1 MQLTEEKSRIKS
13 LNSQNE
19 ELRTKN
25 MQLMQEIEALS
36 KRRGATIT
44 NDSITKTKISREY
57 MPDIDSSLE
66 NQVSPLQKNHKLY
79 EN

>member
-1 MQLTEEKSRIKS
+1 
-13 LNSQNE
+13 
-19 ELRTKN
+19 
-25 MQLMQEIEALS
+25 MQEIEALS

-57 MPDIDSSLE
+57 IPDIDSSLE